1 MMKKVIAVL
10 CAIVVLILGTAIGV
24 ATSASHLSEKGL
36 LSAGDVQL
44 ALASQGLLA
53 IPDWGDHSS
62 LVISGVTP
70 KVYRVDK
77 KDVLVYEFAD
87 AMQRENAEKP
97 LPLSW
102 DMTTGSQY
110 IALGSWR
117 NLYVTIRNQVELVQV
132 ASDEASEMREITRIL
147 RARERAAMKYE
158 RLRNALLYM
167 LNDVQQRTFQIETGQ
182 MIYTLEQISYSMP
195 TPTPY
200 GNGRLYD
207 NWAQCQLVDCQYKE
221 QPPAKELPVSAA
233 LRLTTE
239 SREPFMSWVDS
250 WNGQGAYA
258 QRDIQVTI
266 QELEPEPGVV
276 IYHIHFEHGSIF
288 DNVKCYSDMGGV

>member
-1 MMKKVIAVL
+1 MKKVMTVL
-10 CAIVVLILGTAIGV
+10 IAIVVLILGTAIGV
-24 ATSASHLSEKGL
+24 AVSASHLSEKEL

-53 IPDWGDHSS
+53 IPDWGNHSS

-70 KVYRVDK
+70 KVCRVDK

-97 LPLSW
+97 LPW
-102 DMTTGSQY
+102 NITDGAQY
-110 IALGSWR
+110 IELGSWR
-117 NLYVTIRNQVELVQV
+117 NLYVTIRNQLELAQA
-132 ASDEASEMREITRIL
+132 ASDEASEMGEITRTL

-158 RLRNALLYM
+158 RLRNALLYT

-182 MIYTLEQISYSMP
+182 MIYTLEQTSYSMS
-195 TPTPY
+195 TPY
-200 GNGRLYD
+200 GNGHLYD
-207 NWAQCQLVDCQYKE
+207 NWVQCQLVSCQYKE

-233 LRLTTE
+233 LRLSTE
-239 SREPFMSWVDS
+239 SRAPFTSWTDI
-250 WNGQGAYA
+250 WDGQGAYA
-258 QRDIQVTI
+258 QRDIQLTI
-266 QELEPEPGVV
+266 QELDREPGVV
-276 IYHIHFEHGSIF
+276 IYYIHFEHGSIF